1 MAMAYVALYRQWRPQ
16 NFDTL
21 VGQQPVKQAL
31 TNALTSGRIAHAYL
45 FAGPRG
51 TGKTSTA
58 RILAKALNCE
68 QGPTPNPCGKCD
80 NCRRIAEGSSMD
92 VFEIDAASNRGID
105 EIKTL
110 RDQLAFTP
118 VDCRYKV
125 YIIDEVH
132 MLTTEAFNALL
143 KTLEE
148 PPSHVIFI
156 LATTDPHKIP
166 ATIHSRCQRFD
177 FRRVTVDEI
186 VQHLVMVA
194 QGSGLEAEEEALRLI
209 AIQSEGGMRDALSLL
224 DQCGVMAK
232 KITAATVREVLGIVG
247 REALRG
253 LVAAIGKQDVPA
265 ALAQLSALLEQG
277 KDVRQILTE
286 LVEYLRALLLFKAV
300 PQYNEVYLTDTV
312 EGLSELAA
320 LYSTDRIMASE
331 ERLHAA
337 LVELRG
343 TMRQRITAELC
354 LLDLCRRE
362 GSALASLTARVESLE
377 RQLAAGASAPAYG
390 QVQAPAYNAAKQAPP
405 MHSAAPTVDMSVPQ
419 PTCEPSASA
428 VQVVAKSA
436 GQQAAPKTVPQPKP
450 VPEHLL
456 YTGPEEQFVEPD
468 EGVPSAEE
476 LAQLSAAPPA
486 TSVAPQQAAAPPPAP
501 VQAVPAAKTRAGG
514 AAAPSKGVAAPPPA
528 ASAAAAP
535 KAPAASNASAATT
548 SAFIEEFGGDYAAG
562 EDFWQQTLELVR
574 SEKKMSMFSCA
585 KGGRVYSFAN
595 DVLVVAFK
603 SAFQS
608 QRMTK
613 ADFRE
618 YFEGVLLRL
627 ARRPIRLQC
636 EAESELK
643 KRSGG
648 AKPQAA
654 APKAAAS
661 PASQPQGLAQSE
673 LPESLQKA
681 MHAFGGTITKL
692 D

>member
-1 MAMAYVALYRQWRPQ
+1 MAYVALYRRWRPQ

-58 RILAKALNCE
+58 RILAKALNCDH
-68 QGPTPNPCGKCD
+68 GPTPNPCGECD

-105 EIKTL
+105 EIKAL

-177 FRRVTVDEI
+177 FRRVTVEEI
-186 VQHLVMVA
+186 VQHLAMVA
-194 QGSGLEAEEEALRLI
+194 QGSGLEADEDALRLI

-232 KITAATVREVLGIVG
+232 KITAVTVREVLGIVG
-247 REALRG
+247 REALRA
-253 LVAAIGKQDVPA
+253 LVEAIGRQDVPL
-265 ALAQLSALLEQG
+265 ALSQLAALLEQG
-277 KDVRQILTE
+277 KDVRQIVTE
-286 LVEYLRALLLFKAV
+286 LIEYLRALLLFKAV
-300 PQYNEVYLTDTV
+300 PQYNEVYLTDTASNL
-312 EGLSELAA
+312 ESLAA
-320 LYSTDRIMASE
+320 LYTSDRIMASE

-343 TMRQRITAELC
+343 TMRPRITAELC

-377 RQLAAGASAPAYG
+377 RQLASGAAAA
-390 QVQAPAYNAAKQAPP
+390 QA
-405 MHSAAPTVDMSVPQ
+405 VPQ
-419 PTCEPSASA
+419 AKA
-428 VQVVAKSA
+428 V
-436 GQQAAPKTVPQPKP
+436 PP
-450 VPEHLL
+450 HLL
-456 YTGPEEQFVEPD
+456 YTGPEEQFQEPD
-468 EGVPSAEE
+468 EGIPSPDE
-476 LAQLSAAPPA
+476 LAQLSTTPVALATTTVAPASVTPKPAVSSPATAAPATVTAKPA
-486 TSVAPQQAAAPPPAP
+486 VSSPAMVTP
-501 VQAVPAAKTRAGG
+501 VSSASTP
-514 AAAPSKGVAAPPPA
+514 
-528 ASAAAAP
+528 ASAAP
-535 KAPAASNASAATT
+535 
-548 SAFIEEFGGDYAAG
+548 IEEFGGDYAAG

-574 SEKKMSMFSCA
+574 SEKKMSMYSCA

-595 DVLVVAFK
+595 DMLVVAFK

-613 ADFRE
+613 SDFRE
-618 YFEGVLLRL
+618 YFEGVLLRV

-643 KRSGG
+643 KRAGG
-648 AKPQAA
+648 AAK
-654 APKAAAS
+654 PKAATAQAAS
-661 PASQPQGLAQSE
+661 EPVAQPLAPNE
-673 LPESLQKA
+673 LPENLQRA
-681 MHAFGGTITKL
+681 MHAFGGTITKVN
-692 D
+692 

>member
-1 MAMAYVALYRQWRPQ
+1 MAYVALYRRWRPQ

-58 RILAKALNCE
+58 RILAKALNCDH
-68 QGPTPNPCGKCD
+68 GPTPNPCGECD

-105 EIKTL
+105 EIKAL

-177 FRRVTVDEI
+177 FRRVTVEEI
-186 VQHLVMVA
+186 VQHLAMVA
-194 QGSGLEAEEEALRLI
+194 QGSGLEADEDALRLI

-232 KITAATVREVLGIVG
+232 KITAVTVREVLGIVG
-247 REALRG
+247 REALRA
-253 LVAAIGKQDVPA
+253 LVEAIGRQDVPL
-265 ALAQLSALLEQG
+265 ALSQLAALLEQG
-277 KDVRQILTE
+277 KDVRQIVTE
-286 LVEYLRALLLFKAV
+286 LIEYLRALLLFKAV
-300 PQYNEVYLTDTV
+300 PQYNEVYLTDTASNL
-312 EGLSELAA
+312 ESLAA
-320 LYSTDRIMASE
+320 LYTSDRIMASE

-343 TMRQRITAELC
+343 TMRPRITAELC

-377 RQLAAGASAPAYG
+377 RQLASGAVSTLVVQDSPATPAHH
-390 QVQAPAYNAAKQAPP
+390 VQYTK
-405 MHSAAPTVDMSVPQ
+405 V
-419 PTCEPSASA
+419 E
-428 VQVVAKSA
+428 
-436 GQQAAPKTVPQPKP
+436 QAAPKPARQQTVPSSKA
-450 VPEHLL
+450 VPPHLL
-456 YTGPEEQFVEPD
+456 YTGPEEQFQEPD
-468 EGVPSAEE
+468 EGIPSPDE
-476 LAQLSAAPPA
+476 LAQLSTTPVALATTTVAPASVTPKSAVSSPATAAPTTVTAKPA
-486 TSVAPQQAAAPPPAP
+486 VSSPAMAAPVSSASTP
-501 VQAVPAAKTRAGG
+501 
-514 AAAPSKGVAAPPPA
+514 
-528 ASAAAAP
+528 ASAAP
-535 KAPAASNASAATT
+535 
-548 SAFIEEFGGDYAAG
+548 IEEFGGDYAAG

-574 SEKKMSMFSCA
+574 SEKKMSMYSCA

-595 DVLVVAFK
+595 DMLVVAFK

-613 ADFRE
+613 SDFRE
-618 YFEGVLLRL
+618 YFEGVLLRV

-643 KRSGG
+643 KRAGG
-648 AKPQAA
+648 AAK
-654 APKAAAS
+654 PKAATAQAAS
-661 PASQPQGLAQSE
+661 EPVAQPLAPNE
-673 LPESLQKA
+673 LPENLQRA
-681 MHAFGGTITKL
+681 MHAFGGTITKVN
-692 D
+692 

>member
-1 MAMAYVALYRQWRPQ
+1 MAYVALYRRWRPQ

-58 RILAKALNCE
+58 RILAKALNCDH
-68 QGPTPNPCGKCD
+68 GPTPNPCGECD

-105 EIKTL
+105 EIKAL

-177 FRRVTVDEI
+177 FRRVTVEEI
-186 VQHLVMVA
+186 VQHLAMVA
-194 QGSGLEAEEEALRLI
+194 QGSGLEADEDALRLI

-232 KITAATVREVLGIVG
+232 KITAVTVREVLGIVG
-247 REALRG
+247 REALRA
-253 LVAAIGKQDVPA
+253 LVEAIGRQDVPL
-265 ALAQLSALLEQG
+265 ALSQLAALLEQG
-277 KDVRQILTE
+277 KDVRQIVTE
-286 LVEYLRALLLFKAV
+286 LIEYLRALLLFKAV
-300 PQYNEVYLTDTV
+300 PQYNEVYLTDTASNL
-312 EGLSELAA
+312 ESLAA
-320 LYSTDRIMASE
+320 LYTSDRIMASE

-343 TMRQRITAELC
+343 TMRPRITAELC

-377 RQLAAGASAPAYG
+377 RQLASGAAAA
-390 QVQAPAYNAAKQAPP
+390 QA
-405 MHSAAPTVDMSVPQ
+405 VPQ
-419 PTCEPSASA
+419 AKA
-428 VQVVAKSA
+428 V
-436 GQQAAPKTVPQPKP
+436 PP
-450 VPEHLL
+450 HLL
-456 YTGPEEQFVEPD
+456 YTGPEEQFQEPD
-468 EGVPSAEE
+468 EGIPSPDE
-476 LAQLSAAPPA
+476 LAQLSTTPVALATTTAAPASVTPKPAVSSPA
-486 TSVAPQQAAAPPPAP
+486 TAAPATVTAKPAVSSPAMAAP
-501 VQAVPAAKTRAGG
+501 VSSASTP
-514 AAAPSKGVAAPPPA
+514 
-528 ASAAAAP
+528 ASAAP
-535 KAPAASNASAATT
+535 
-548 SAFIEEFGGDYAAG
+548 IEEFGGDYAAG

-574 SEKKMSMFSCA
+574 SEKKMSMYSCA

-595 DVLVVAFK
+595 DMLVVAFK

-613 ADFRE
+613 SDFRE
-618 YFEGVLLRL
+618 YFEGVLLRV

-648 AKPQAA
+648 AAK
-654 APKAAAS
+654 PKAATAQAAS
-661 PASQPQGLAQSE
+661 EPVAQPLAPNE
-673 LPESLQKA
+673 LPENLQRA
-681 MHAFGGTITKL
+681 MHAFGGTITKVN
-692 D
+692 

>member
-1 MAMAYVALYRQWRPQ
+1 MAYVALYRRWRPQ

-58 RILAKALNCE
+58 RILAKALNCDH
-68 QGPTPNPCGKCD
+68 GPTPNPCGECD

-105 EIKTL
+105 EIKAL

-177 FRRVTVDEI
+177 FRRVTVEEI
-186 VQHLVMVA
+186 VQHLAMVA
-194 QGSGLEAEEEALRLI
+194 QGSGLEADEDALRLI

-232 KITAATVREVLGIVG
+232 KITAVTVREVLGIVG
-247 REALRG
+247 REALRA
-253 LVAAIGKQDVPA
+253 LVEAIGRQDVPL
-265 ALAQLSALLEQG
+265 ALSQLAALLEQG
-277 KDVRQILTE
+277 KDVRQIVTE
-286 LVEYLRALLLFKAV
+286 LIEYLRALLLFKAV
-300 PQYNEVYLTDTV
+300 PQYNEVYLTDTASNL
-312 EGLSELAA
+312 ESLAA
-320 LYSTDRIMASE
+320 LYTSDRIMASE

-343 TMRQRITAELC
+343 TMRPRITAELC

-377 RQLAAGASAPAYG
+377 RQLASGAAAA
-390 QVQAPAYNAAKQAPP
+390 QA
-405 MHSAAPTVDMSVPQ
+405 VPQ
-419 PTCEPSASA
+419 AKA
-428 VQVVAKSA
+428 V
-436 GQQAAPKTVPQPKP
+436 PP
-450 VPEHLL
+450 HLL
-456 YTGPEEQFVEPD
+456 YTGPEEQLQEPD
-468 EGVPSAEE
+468 EGIPSPDE
-476 LAQLSAAPPA
+476 LAQLSATPVVATTAPAAPASVTPKSAVSSPA
-486 TSVAPQQAAAPPPAP
+486 TSAPATVTAKPAAISPALAAPVAVTPKATP
-501 VQAVPAAKTRAGG
+501 VSSASTP
-514 AAAPSKGVAAPPPA
+514 
-528 ASAAAAP
+528 ASAA
-535 KAPAASNASAATT
+535 S
-548 SAFIEEFGGDYAAG
+548 IEEFGGDYAAG

-574 SEKKMSMFSCA
+574 SEKKMSMYSCA

-595 DVLVVAFK
+595 DMLVVAFK

-613 ADFRE
+613 SDFRE
-618 YFEGVLLRL
+618 YFEGVLLRV

-643 KRSGG
+643 KRAGG
-648 AKPQAA
+648 AAK
-654 APKAAAS
+654 PKAATAQAAS
-661 PASQPQGLAQSE
+661 EPVAQPLAPNE
-673 LPESLQKA
+673 LPENLQRA
-681 MHAFGGTITKL
+681 MHAFGGTITKVN
-692 D
+692 

>member
-1 MAMAYVALYRQWRPQ
+1 MAYVALYRRWRPQ

-58 RILAKALNCE
+58 RILAKALNCDH
-68 QGPTPNPCGKCD
+68 GPTPNPCGECD

-105 EIKTL
+105 EIKAL

-177 FRRVTVDEI
+177 FRRVTVEEI
-186 VQHLVMVA
+186 VQHLAMVA
-194 QGSGLEAEEEALRLI
+194 QGSGLEADEDALRLI

-232 KITAATVREVLGIVG
+232 KITAVTVREVLGIVG
-247 REALRG
+247 REALRA
-253 LVAAIGKQDVPA
+253 LVEAIGRQDVPL
-265 ALAQLSALLEQG
+265 ALSQLAALLEQG
-277 KDVRQILTE
+277 KDVRQIVTE
-286 LVEYLRALLLFKAV
+286 LIEYLRALLLFKAV
-300 PQYNEVYLTDTV
+300 PQYNEVYLTDTASNL
-312 EGLSELAA
+312 ESLAA
-320 LYSTDRIMASE
+320 LYTSDRIMASE

-343 TMRQRITAELC
+343 TMRPRITAELC

-377 RQLAAGASAPAYG
+377 RQLASGAAAA
-390 QVQAPAYNAAKQAPP
+390 QA
-405 MHSAAPTVDMSVPQ
+405 VPQ
-419 PTCEPSASA
+419 AKA
-428 VQVVAKSA
+428 V
-436 GQQAAPKTVPQPKP
+436 PP
-450 VPEHLL
+450 HLL
-456 YTGPEEQFVEPD
+456 YTGPEEQFQEPD
-468 EGVPSAEE
+468 EGVPSPDE
-476 LAQLSAAPPA
+476 LAQLSTTPVAPAPTTAAPASVTPKSAVSSPA
-486 TSVAPQQAAAPPPAP
+486 TAAPATVTAKPAVSSSAMAAP
-501 VQAVPAAKTRAGG
+501 VSSASTP
-514 AAAPSKGVAAPPPA
+514 
-528 ASAAAAP
+528 ASAAP
-535 KAPAASNASAATT
+535 
-548 SAFIEEFGGDYAAG
+548 IEEFGGDYAAG

-574 SEKKMSMFSCA
+574 SEKKMSMYSCA

-595 DVLVVAFK
+595 DMLVVAFK

-613 ADFRE
+613 SDFRE
-618 YFEGVLLRL
+618 YFEGVLLRV

-643 KRSGG
+643 KRAGG
-648 AKPQAA
+648 AAK
-654 APKAAAS
+654 PKAATAQAAS
-661 PASQPQGLAQSE
+661 EPVAQPLAPNE
-673 LPESLQKA
+673 LPENLRRA
-681 MHAFGGTITKL
+681 MHAFGGSITKVN
-692 D
+692 

>member
-1 MAMAYVALYRQWRPQ
+1 MAYVALYRRWRPQ

-68 QGPTPNPCGKCD
+68 HGPTPNPCGECD

-105 EIKTL
+105 EIKAL

-177 FRRVTVDEI
+177 FRRVTVEEI
-186 VQHLVMVA
+186 VQHWAMVA
-194 QGSGLEAEEEALRLI
+194 QGSGLDVDEEALRLI

-232 KITAATVREVLGIVG
+232 KITAVTVREVLGIVG
-247 REALRG
+247 REALRA
-253 LVAAIGKQDVPA
+253 LVEAIGRQDVPL
-265 ALAQLSALLEQG
+265 ALSQLAALLEQG
-277 KDVRQILTE
+277 KDVRQIVTE
-286 LVEYLRALLLFKAV
+286 LIEYLRALLLFKAV
-300 PQYNEVYLTDTV
+300 PQYNEVYLTDTASNL
-312 EGLSELAA
+312 ERLAA
-320 LYSTDRIMASE
+320 LYTSDRIMASE

-343 TMRQRITAELC
+343 TMRPRITAELC

-377 RQLAAGASAPAYG
+377 RQLASGAAAA
-390 QVQAPAYNAAKQAPP
+390 QA
-405 MHSAAPTVDMSVPQ
+405 VPQ
-419 PTCEPSASA
+419 AKA
-428 VQVVAKSA
+428 V
-436 GQQAAPKTVPQPKP
+436 PP
-450 VPEHLL
+450 HLL
-456 YTGPEEQFVEPD
+456 YTGPEEQFQEPD
-468 EGVPSAEE
+468 EGIPSPDE
-476 LAQLSAAPPA
+476 LAQLSTTPVALA
-486 TSVAPQQAAAPPPAP
+486 TTTA
-501 VQAVPAAKTRAGG
+501 
-514 AAAPSKGVAAPPPA
+514 
-528 ASAAAAP
+528 
-535 KAPAASNASAATT
+535 APAAVTPKSAVSSPATAAPTTVTAKPAVSSPAMAAPVSSASTPGSAAP
-548 SAFIEEFGGDYAAG
+548 IEEFGGDYAAG

-574 SEKKMSMFSCA
+574 SEKKMSMYSCA
-585 KGGRVYSFAN
+585 KGGRVYNFAN
-595 DVLVVAFK
+595 DMLVVAFK

-613 ADFRE
+613 SDFRE
-618 YFEGVLLRL
+618 YFEGVLLRV

-643 KRSGG
+643 KRAGG
-648 AKPQAA
+648 AAK
-654 APKAAAS
+654 PKAATAQAAS
-661 PASQPQGLAQSE
+661 EPVAQPLAPNE
-673 LPESLQKA
+673 LPGNLQRA
-681 MHAFGGTITKL
+681 MHAFGGTITKVN
-692 D
+692 

>member
-1 MAMAYVALYRQWRPQ
+1 MAYVALYRRWRPQ

-58 RILAKALNCE
+58 RILAKALNCDH
-68 QGPTPNPCGKCD
+68 GPTPNPCGDCD

-105 EIKTL
+105 EIKAL

-177 FRRVTVDEI
+177 FRRVTVEEI
-186 VQHLVMVA
+186 VQHLAMVA
-194 QGSGLEAEEEALRLI
+194 QGSGLDVDEEALRLI

-232 KITAATVREVLGIVG
+232 KITAVTVREVLGIVG
-247 REALRG
+247 REALRA
-253 LVAAIGKQDVPA
+253 LVEAIGRQDVPL
-265 ALAQLSALLEQG
+265 ALSQLAALLEQG
-277 KDVRQILTE
+277 KDVRQIVTE
-286 LVEYLRALLLFKAV
+286 LIEYLRALLLFKAV
-300 PQYNEVYLTDTV
+300 PQYNEVYLTDTASNL
-312 EGLSELAA
+312 ESLAA
-320 LYSTDRIMASE
+320 LYTSDRIMASE

-343 TMRQRITAELC
+343 TMRPRITAELC

-377 RQLAAGASAPAYG
+377 RQLASGAAAA
-390 QVQAPAYNAAKQAPP
+390 QA
-405 MHSAAPTVDMSVPQ
+405 VPQ
-419 PTCEPSASA
+419 AKA
-428 VQVVAKSA
+428 V
-436 GQQAAPKTVPQPKP
+436 PP
-450 VPEHLL
+450 HLL
-456 YTGPEEQFVEPD
+456 YTGPEEQFQEPE
-468 EGVPSAEE
+468 EGIPSPDE
-476 LAQLSAAPPA
+476 LAQLSTTPVALVTTTAAPASVTPKSAVSSPA
-486 TSVAPQQAAAPPPAP
+486 TAAPASVTPKSAVSSPATAAPETVTAKPAVSSPAMAAP
-501 VQAVPAAKTRAGG
+501 VSSASTP
-514 AAAPSKGVAAPPPA
+514 
-528 ASAAAAP
+528 ASAAP
-535 KAPAASNASAATT
+535 
-548 SAFIEEFGGDYAAG
+548 IEEFGGDYAAG

-574 SEKKMSMFSCA
+574 SEKKMSMYSCA

-595 DVLVVAFK
+595 DMLVVAFK

-613 ADFRE
+613 SDFRE
-618 YFEGVLLRL
+618 YFEGVLLRV

-643 KRSGG
+643 KRAGG
-648 AKPQAA
+648 AAK
-654 APKAAAS
+654 PKAATAQAAS
-661 PASQPQGLAQSE
+661 EPKAQPLAPNE
-673 LPESLQKA
+673 LPENLQRA
-681 MHAFGGTITKL
+681 MHAFGGTITKVN
-692 D
+692 

>member
-1 MAMAYVALYRQWRPQ
+1 MAYVALYRRWRPQ

-45 FAGPRG
+45 VAGPRG

-68 QGPTPNPCGKCD
+68 HGPTPNPCGECD

-105 EIKTL
+105 EIKAL

-177 FRRVTVDEI
+177 FRRVTVEEI
-186 VQHLVMVA
+186 VQHLAMVA
-194 QGSGLEAEEEALRLI
+194 QGSGLDVDEEALRLI

-232 KITAATVREVLGIVG
+232 KITAVTVREVLGIVG
-247 REALRG
+247 REALRA
-253 LVAAIGKQDVPA
+253 LVEAIGRQDVPL
-265 ALAQLSALLEQG
+265 ALSQLAALLEQG
-277 KDVRQILTE
+277 KDVRQIVTE
-286 LVEYLRALLLFKAV
+286 LIEYLRALLLFKAV
-300 PQYNEVYLTDTV
+300 PQYNEVYLTDTASNL
-312 EGLSELAA
+312 ESLAA
-320 LYSTDRIMASE
+320 LYTSDRIMASE

-343 TMRQRITAELC
+343 TMRPRITAELC

-377 RQLAAGASAPAYG
+377 RQLASGAAAA
-390 QVQAPAYNAAKQAPP
+390 QA
-405 MHSAAPTVDMSVPQ
+405 VPQ
-419 PTCEPSASA
+419 AKA
-428 VQVVAKSA
+428 V
-436 GQQAAPKTVPQPKP
+436 PP
-450 VPEHLL
+450 HLL
-456 YTGPEEQFVEPD
+456 YTGPEEQFQEPD
-468 EGVPSAEE
+468 EGIPSPDE
-476 LAQLSAAPPA
+476 LAQLSTTPVALATTTVAPASVTPKPAVSSPATAAPATVTAKPA
-486 TSVAPQQAAAPPPAP
+486 VSSPAMAAPVSSASTP
-501 VQAVPAAKTRAGG
+501 
-514 AAAPSKGVAAPPPA
+514 
-528 ASAAAAP
+528 ASAAP
-535 KAPAASNASAATT
+535 
-548 SAFIEEFGGDYAAG
+548 IEEFGGDYAAG

-574 SEKKMSMFSCA
+574 SEKKMSMYSCA

-595 DVLVVAFK
+595 DMLVVAFK

-613 ADFRE
+613 SDFRE
-618 YFEGVLLRL
+618 YFEGVLLRV

-643 KRSGG
+643 KRAGG
-648 AKPQAA
+648 AAK
-654 APKAAAS
+654 PKAATAQAAS
-661 PASQPQGLAQSE
+661 EPVAQPLAPNE
-673 LPESLQKA
+673 LPENLQRA
-681 MHAFGGTITKL
+681 MHAFGGTITKVN
-692 D
+692 

>member
-1 MAMAYVALYRQWRPQ
+1 MAYVALYRRWRPQ

-68 QGPTPNPCGKCD
+68 HGPTPNPCGECD

-186 VQHLVMVA
+186 VQHLAMVA
-194 QGSGLEAEEEALRLI
+194 QGSGLDADEEALRLI

-224 DQCGVMAK
+224 DQCGVMAQ

-247 REALRG
+247 REALRD
-253 LVAAIGKQDVPA
+253 LVEAIGKQDVPS

-277 KDVRQILTE
+277 KDVRQIMTE
-286 LVEYLRALLLFKAV
+286 LIEYLRALLLFKAV
-300 PQYNEVYLTDTV
+300 PQYNEVYLTDTAANL
-312 EGLSELAA
+312 EKLAS
-320 LYSTDRIMASE
+320 LYSNDRIMASE

-343 TMRQRITAELC
+343 TMRPRITAELC

-377 RQLAAGASAPAYG
+377 RQLATGALAPAYG
-390 QVQAPAYNAAKQAPP
+390 QVQAPAYNAAPP
-405 MHSAAPTVDMSVPQ
+405 AAAAPAQQ
-419 PTCEPSASA
+419 P
-428 VQVVAKSA
+428 
-436 GQQAAPKTVPQPKP
+436 APKPAPQPKK
-450 VPEHLL
+450 VPERLL

-468 EGVPSAEE
+468 EGVPSPDE

-486 TSVAPQQAAAPPPAP
+486 AVQPVPRAPAHVPPAP
-501 VQAVPAAKTRAGG
+501 VTS
-514 AAAPSKGVAAPPPA
+514 AAPARATSAPAVSAPPA
-528 ASAAAAP
+528 APAVAP
-535 KAPAASNASAATT
+535 VTSTANAAS
-548 SAFIEEFGGDYAAG
+548 IEEFGGDYAAG

-574 SEKKMSMFSCA
+574 SEKKMSMYSCA

-595 DVLVVAFK
+595 DMLVVAFK

-613 ADFRE
+613 SDFRE
-618 YFEGVLLRL
+618 YFEGVLLRV

-643 KRSGG
+643 KRAGG
-648 AKPQAA
+648 AAK
-654 APKAAAS
+654 PKAATAQAAS
-661 PASQPQGLAQSE
+661 EPVAQPLAPNE
-673 LPESLQKA
+673 LPENLQRA
-681 MHAFGGTITKL
+681 MHAFGGTITKVN
-692 D
+692 

>member
-1 MAMAYVALYRQWRPQ
+1 MAYVALYRRWRPQ

-58 RILAKALNCE
+58 RILAKALNCDH
-68 QGPTPNPCGKCD
+68 GPTPNPCGECD

-105 EIKTL
+105 EIKAL

-177 FRRVTVDEI
+177 FRRVTVEEI
-186 VQHLVMVA
+186 VQHLAMVA
-194 QGSGLEAEEEALRLI
+194 QGSGLEADEDALRLI

-232 KITAATVREVLGIVG
+232 KITAVTVREVLGIVG
-247 REALRG
+247 REALRA
-253 LVAAIGKQDVPA
+253 LVEAIGRQDVPL
-265 ALAQLSALLEQG
+265 ALSQLAALLEQG
-277 KDVRQILTE
+277 KDVRQIVTE
-286 LVEYLRALLLFKAV
+286 LIEYLRALLLFKAV
-300 PQYNEVYLTDTV
+300 PQYNEVYLTDTASNL
-312 EGLSELAA
+312 ESLAA
-320 LYSTDRIMASE
+320 LYTSDRIMASE

-343 TMRQRITAELC
+343 TMRPRITAELC

-377 RQLAAGASAPAYG
+377 RQLASGAAAA
-390 QVQAPAYNAAKQAPP
+390 QA
-405 MHSAAPTVDMSVPQ
+405 VPQ
-419 PTCEPSASA
+419 AKA
-428 VQVVAKSA
+428 V
-436 GQQAAPKTVPQPKP
+436 PP
-450 VPEHLL
+450 HLL
-456 YTGPEEQFVEPD
+456 YTGPEEQFQEPD
-468 EGVPSAEE
+468 EGIPSPDE
-476 LAQLSAAPPA
+476 LAQLSATPVVAATATAAPTTVNAKPAVSSPAMAAPAAVTPKSAVSSPA
-486 TSVAPQQAAAPPPAP
+486 TAAPTTVTAKPAVSSPAMAAP
-501 VQAVPAAKTRAGG
+501 VSSASTP
-514 AAAPSKGVAAPPPA
+514 
-528 ASAAAAP
+528 ASAAP
-535 KAPAASNASAATT
+535 
-548 SAFIEEFGGDYAAG
+548 IEEFGGDYAAG

-574 SEKKMSMFSCA
+574 SEKKMSMYSCA

-595 DVLVVAFK
+595 DMLVVAFK

-613 ADFRE
+613 SDFRE
-618 YFEGVLLRL
+618 YFEGVLLRV

-643 KRSGG
+643 KRAGG
-648 AKPQAA
+648 AAKPKVSAAQAA
-654 APKAAAS
+654 SEPVAQPLAPN
-661 PASQPQGLAQSE
+661 E
-673 LPESLQKA
+673 LPENLQRA
-681 MHAFGGTITKL
+681 MHAFGGTITKVN
-692 D
+692 

>member
-1 MAMAYVALYRQWRPQ
+1 MAYVALYRRWRPQ

-68 QGPTPNPCGKCD
+68 HGPTPNPCGECD

-105 EIKTL
+105 EIKAL

-177 FRRVTVDEI
+177 FRRVTVEEI
-186 VQHLVMVA
+186 VQHLAMVA
-194 QGSGLEAEEEALRLI
+194 QGSGLEADEDALRLI

-232 KITAATVREVLGIVG
+232 KITAVTVREVLGIVG
-247 REALRG
+247 REALRA
-253 LVAAIGKQDVPA
+253 LVEAIGHQDVPL
-265 ALAQLSALLEQG
+265 ALSQLAALLEQG
-277 KDVRQILTE
+277 KDVRQIVTE
-286 LVEYLRALLLFKAV
+286 LIEYLRALLLFKAV
-300 PQYNEVYLTDTV
+300 PQYNEVYLTDTASNL
-312 EGLSELAA
+312 ESLAA
-320 LYSTDRIMASE
+320 LYTSDRIMASE

-343 TMRQRITAELC
+343 TMRPRITAELC

-377 RQLAAGASAPAYG
+377 RQLASGAAAA
-390 QVQAPAYNAAKQAPP
+390 QA
-405 MHSAAPTVDMSVPQ
+405 VPQ
-419 PTCEPSASA
+419 AKA
-428 VQVVAKSA
+428 V
-436 GQQAAPKTVPQPKP
+436 PP
-450 VPEHLL
+450 HLL
-456 YTGPEEQFVEPD
+456 YTGPEEQFQEPD
-468 EGVPSAEE
+468 EGIPSPDE
-476 LAQLSAAPPA
+476 LSQLSTTPVALATTTVAPASVTPKSAVSSPATAAPTTVTAKPA
-486 TSVAPQQAAAPPPAP
+486 VSSPAMAAPVSSASTPAS
-501 VQAVPAAKTRAGG
+501 T
-514 AAAPSKGVAAPPPA
+514 AP
-528 ASAAAAP
+528 
-535 KAPAASNASAATT
+535 
-548 SAFIEEFGGDYAAG
+548 IEEFGGDYAAG

-574 SEKKMSMFSCA
+574 SEKKMSMYSCA

-595 DVLVVAFK
+595 DMLVVAFK

-613 ADFRE
+613 SDFRE
-618 YFEGVLLRL
+618 YFEGVLLRV

-643 KRSGG
+643 KRAGG
-648 AKPQAA
+648 AAK
-654 APKAAAS
+654 PKAATAQAAS
-661 PASQPQGLAQSE
+661 EPVAQPLAPNE
-673 LPESLQKA
+673 LPENLQRA
-681 MHAFGGTITKL
+681 MHAFGGTITKVN
-692 D
+692 

>member
-1 MAMAYVALYRQWRPQ
+1 MAYVALYRQWRPQ
-16 NFDTL
+16 NFETL

-68 QGPTPNPCGKCD
+68 HGPTPNPCGVCD

-186 VQHLVMVA
+186 VEHLAMVA
-194 QGSGLEAEEEALRLI
+194 KGSGLEVEQEALRLI

-232 KITAATVREVLGIVG
+232 QITAATVREVLGIVG
-247 REALRG
+247 REALRE
-253 LVAAIGKQDVPA
+253 LVGAIGKQDMA
-265 ALAQLSALLEQG
+265 GALAQLSTLLEQG
-277 KDVRQILTE
+277 KDVRQIIAE

-300 PQYNEVYLTDTV
+300 PQYNEVYLTDTAASL
-312 EGLSELAA
+312 GELAA

-337 LVELRG
+337 LQELRG
-343 TMRQRITAELC
+343 TMRPRITAELC

-377 RQLAAGASAPAYG
+377 RQLAAGT
-390 QVQAPAYNAAKQAPP
+390 
-405 MHSAAPTVDMSVPQ
+405 APTHVVLASTATPAQ
-419 PTCEPSASA
+419 PAQFTQVEQA
-428 VQVVAKSA
+428 VQKSA
-436 GQQAAPKTVPQPKP
+436 GQQAVPAAKA
-450 VPEHLL
+450 VPPHLL
-456 YTGPEEQFVEPD
+456 YTGPEEQFEEPD
-468 EGVPSAEE
+468 EGVPSADE
-476 LAQLSAAPPA
+476 LAQLSAAPPVAVQTVQRTVADAA
-486 TSVAPQQAAAPPPAP
+486 TTPRVAAIVAPTTSKVAPEPVPLAPA
-501 VQAVPAAKTRAGG
+501 RAST
-514 AAAPSKGVAAPPPA
+514 ATTV
-528 ASAAAAP
+528 
-535 KAPAASNASAATT
+535 KAPAKATSSTAAAT
-548 SAFIEEFGGDYAAG
+548 IEEFGGDYAAG

-574 SEKKMSMFSCA
+574 SEKKMSMHSCA
-585 KGGRVYSFAN
+585 KSGRVYSFAN
-595 DVLVVAFK
+595 DLLVVAFK

-608 QRMTK
+608 QRMQK
-613 ADFRE
+613 PDFRE
-618 YFEGVLLRL
+618 YFESVLLRV

-636 EAESELK
+636 EAETELK
-643 KRSGG
+643 KHTG
-648 AKPQAA
+648 AK
-654 APKAAAS
+654 PKAAA
-661 PASQPQGLAQSE
+661 PQVQQAVEPKGQALAPNE
-673 LPESLQKA
+673 LPENLQRA
-681 MHAFGGTITKL
+681 MNALGGIITKVN
-692 D
+692 

>member
-1 MAMAYVALYRQWRPQ
+1 MAYVALYRRWRPQ

-68 QGPTPNPCGKCD
+68 HGPTPNPCGECD

-105 EIKTL
+105 EIKAL

-177 FRRVTVDEI
+177 FRRVTVEEI
-186 VQHLVMVA
+186 VQHLAMVA
-194 QGSGLEAEEEALRLI
+194 QGSGLEADEDALRLI

-232 KITAATVREVLGIVG
+232 KITAVTVREVLGIVG
-247 REALRG
+247 REALRA
-253 LVAAIGKQDVPA
+253 LVEAIGRQDVPL
-265 ALAQLSALLEQG
+265 ALSQLAALLEQG
-277 KDVRQILTE
+277 KDVRQIVTE
-286 LVEYLRALLLFKAV
+286 LIEYLRALLLFKAV
-300 PQYNEVYLTDTV
+300 PQYNEVYLTDTASNL
-312 EGLSELAA
+312 ESLAA
-320 LYSTDRIMASE
+320 LYTSDRIMASE

-343 TMRQRITAELC
+343 TMRPRITAELC

-377 RQLAAGASAPAYG
+377 RQLASGAASTLVVQDSPATPARR
-390 QVQAPAYNAAKQAPP
+390 VQYTKVEQ
-405 MHSAAPTVDMSVPQ
+405 T
-419 PTCEPSASA
+419 
-428 VQVVAKSA
+428 
-436 GQQAAPKTVPQPKP
+436 APKPAWQQTVPPAKA
-450 VPEHLL
+450 VPPHLL
-456 YTGPEEQFVEPD
+456 YTGPEEQFQEPD
-468 EGVPSAEE
+468 EGIPSPDE
-476 LAQLSAAPPA
+476 LARLSTTPVMAATATTAPATVTAKPAVSSPASAAPAAVTPK
-486 TSVAPQQAAAPPPAP
+486 AAPVSSAGTPAS
-501 VQAVPAAKTRAGG
+501 AVP
-514 AAAPSKGVAAPPPA
+514 
-528 ASAAAAP
+528 
-535 KAPAASNASAATT
+535 
-548 SAFIEEFGGDYAAG
+548 IEEFGGDYAAG

-574 SEKKMSMFSCA
+574 SEKKMSMYSCA
-585 KGGRVYSFAN
+585 KGGRVFSFAN
-595 DVLVVAFK
+595 DMLVVAFK

-613 ADFRE
+613 SDFRE
-618 YFEGVLLRL
+618 YFEGVLLRV

-643 KRSGG
+643 KRAGG
-648 AKPQAA
+648 AAK
-654 APKAAAS
+654 PKAATAQAAS
-661 PASQPQGLAQSE
+661 EPVAQPLAPNE
-673 LPESLQKA
+673 LPENLQRA
-681 MHAFGGTITKL
+681 MHAFGGTITKVN
-692 D
+692 

>member
-1 MAMAYVALYRQWRPQ
+1 MAYVALYRRWRPQ

-58 RILAKALNCE
+58 RILAKALNCDH
-68 QGPTPNPCGKCD
+68 GPTPNPCGECD

-105 EIKTL
+105 EIKAL

-177 FRRVTVDEI
+177 FRRVTVEEI
-186 VQHLVMVA
+186 VQHLAMVA
-194 QGSGLEAEEEALRLI
+194 QGSGLEADEDALRLI

-232 KITAATVREVLGIVG
+232 KITAVTVREVLGIVG
-247 REALRG
+247 REALRA
-253 LVAAIGKQDVPA
+253 LVEAIGRQDVPL
-265 ALAQLSALLEQG
+265 ALSQLAALLEQG
-277 KDVRQILTE
+277 KDVRQIVTE
-286 LVEYLRALLLFKAV
+286 LIEYLRALLLFKAV
-300 PQYNEVYLTDTV
+300 PQYNEVYLTDTASNL
-312 EGLSELAA
+312 ESLAA
-320 LYSTDRIMASE
+320 LYTSDRIMASE

-343 TMRQRITAELC
+343 TMRPRITAELC

-377 RQLAAGASAPAYG
+377 RQLASGAAAA
-390 QVQAPAYNAAKQAPP
+390 QA
-405 MHSAAPTVDMSVPQ
+405 VPQ
-419 PTCEPSASA
+419 AKA
-428 VQVVAKSA
+428 V
-436 GQQAAPKTVPQPKP
+436 PP
-450 VPEHLL
+450 HLL
-456 YTGPEEQFVEPD
+456 YTGPEEQFQEPD
-468 EGVPSAEE
+468 EGIPSPDE
-476 LAQLSAAPPA
+476 LAQLSTTPVAPATAPAAPASVIPKSAVSSPA
-486 TSVAPQQAAAPPPAP
+486 MAAPVSSASTP
-501 VQAVPAAKTRAGG
+501 
-514 AAAPSKGVAAPPPA
+514 
-528 ASAAAAP
+528 ASAAP
-535 KAPAASNASAATT
+535 
-548 SAFIEEFGGDYAAG
+548 IEEFGGDYAAG

-574 SEKKMSMFSCA
+574 SEKKMSMYSCA

-595 DVLVVAFK
+595 DMLVVAFK

-613 ADFRE
+613 SDFRE
-618 YFEGVLLRL
+618 YFEGVLLRV

-643 KRSGG
+643 KRAGG
-648 AKPQAA
+648 AAK
-654 APKAAAS
+654 PKAATAQAAS
-661 PASQPQGLAQSE
+661 EPVAQPLAPNE
-673 LPESLQKA
+673 LPENLQRA
-681 MHAFGGTITKL
+681 MHAFGGTITKVN
-692 D
+692 

>member
-1 MAMAYVALYRQWRPQ
+1 MAYVALYRRWRPQ

-58 RILAKALNCE
+58 RILAKALNCDH
-68 QGPTPNPCGKCD
+68 GPTPNPCGECD

-105 EIKTL
+105 EIKAL

-177 FRRVTVDEI
+177 FRRVTVEEI
-186 VQHLVMVA
+186 VQHLAMVA
-194 QGSGLEAEEEALRLI
+194 QGSGLEADEDALRLI

-232 KITAATVREVLGIVG
+232 KITAVTVREVLGIVG
-247 REALRG
+247 REALRA
-253 LVAAIGKQDVPA
+253 LVEAIGRQDVPL
-265 ALAQLSALLEQG
+265 ALSQLAALLEQG
-277 KDVRQILTE
+277 KDVRQIVTE
-286 LVEYLRALLLFKAV
+286 LIEYLRALLLFKAV
-300 PQYNEVYLTDTV
+300 PQYNEVYLTDTASNL
-312 EGLSELAA
+312 ESLAA
-320 LYSTDRIMASE
+320 LYTSDRIMASE

-343 TMRQRITAELC
+343 TMRPRITAELC

-377 RQLAAGASAPAYG
+377 RQLASGAAAA
-390 QVQAPAYNAAKQAPP
+390 QA
-405 MHSAAPTVDMSVPQ
+405 VPQ
-419 PTCEPSASA
+419 AKA
-428 VQVVAKSA
+428 V
-436 GQQAAPKTVPQPKP
+436 PP
-450 VPEHLL
+450 HLL
-456 YTGPEEQFVEPD
+456 YTGPEEQFQEPD
-468 EGVPSAEE
+468 EGIPSPDE
-476 LAQLSAAPPA
+476 LAQLSTTPFAPAIAPAAPASVTPKSAVSSPA
-486 TSVAPQQAAAPPPAP
+486 TAAPTTVTAKPAVSSPAMAAP
-501 VQAVPAAKTRAGG
+501 VSSASTP
-514 AAAPSKGVAAPPPA
+514 
-528 ASAAAAP
+528 ASAAP
-535 KAPAASNASAATT
+535 
-548 SAFIEEFGGDYAAG
+548 IEEFGGDYAAG

-574 SEKKMSMFSCA
+574 SEKKMSMYSCA

-595 DVLVVAFK
+595 DMLVVAFK

-613 ADFRE
+613 SDFRE
-618 YFEGVLLRL
+618 YFEGVLLRV

-643 KRSGG
+643 KRAGG
-648 AKPQAA
+648 AAK
-654 APKAAAS
+654 PKAATAQAAS
-661 PASQPQGLAQSE
+661 EPVAQPLAPNE
-673 LPESLQKA
+673 LPENLQRA
-681 MHAFGGTITKL
+681 MHAFGGTITKVN
-692 D
+692 

>member
-1 MAMAYVALYRQWRPQ
+1 MAYVALYRQWRPQ

-31 TNALTSGRIAHAYL
+31 SNALSSGRIAHAYL

-68 QGPTPNPCGKCD
+68 HGPTPNPCGECD

-186 VQHLVMVA
+186 VEHLAMVA
-194 QGSGLEAEEEALRLI
+194 KGSGLEVEQEALRLI

-232 KITAATVREVLGIVG
+232 QITAATVREVLGIVG
-247 REALRG
+247 REALRE
-253 LVAAIGKQDVPA
+253 LVGAIGKQDVA
-265 ALAQLSALLEQG
+265 GALAQLSTLLEQG
-277 KDVRQILTE
+277 KDVRQIIAE

-300 PQYNEVYLTDTV
+300 PQYNEVYLTDTAASL
-312 EGLSELAA
+312 GELAA

-337 LVELRG
+337 LQELRG
-343 TMRQRITAELC
+343 TMRPRITAELC

-377 RQLAAGASAPAYG
+377 RQLASGADAPAYG
-390 QVQAPAYNAAKQAPP
+390 SGQAPTYNVAAGTAPTHVVQASTATPA
-405 MHSAAPTVDMSVPQ
+405 Q
-419 PTCEPSASA
+419 PAQFTQVEQA
-428 VQVVAKSA
+428 VQKSA
-436 GQQAAPKTVPQPKP
+436 GQQAAPV
-450 VPEHLL
+450 HLL
-456 YTGPEEQFVEPD
+456 YTGPEEQFEEPD
-468 EGVPSAEE
+468 EGVPSADE
-476 LAQLSAAPPA
+476 LAQLSAAPPVA
-486 TSVAPQQAAAPPPAP
+486 VQSVQRT
-501 VQAVPAAKTRAGG
+501 VG
-514 AAAPSKGVAAPPPA
+514 
-528 ASAAAAP
+528 
-535 KAPAASNASAATT
+535 SAATT
-548 SAFIEEFGGDYAAG
+548 PRVAATVAPTPSKVALEPAPVAPARASTATTVKAPAKATSSTAAATIEEFGGDYAAG

-574 SEKKMSMFSCA
+574 SEKKMSMHSCA
-585 KGGRVYSFAN
+585 KAGRVYSFAN
-595 DVLVVAFK
+595 DLLVVAFK

-608 QRMTK
+608 QRMQK
-613 ADFRE
+613 PDFRE
-618 YFEGVLLRL
+618 YFEGVLLRV

-636 EAESELK
+636 EAETELK
-643 KRSGG
+643 KRTGG
-648 AKPQAA
+648 SAKPKAAVAKPQQA
-654 APKAAAS
+654 APKT
-661 PASQPQGLAQSE
+661 QSLEPNE
-673 LPESLQKA
+673 LPESLQRA
-681 MHAFGGTITKL
+681 MNALGGTITKV
-692 D
+692 DQS